1 MNNTKFTVKKAT
13 DEEFNR
19 IISQLDDYF
28 NEDKCAYVLE
38 ISKELL
44 KRNDANC
51 TDFAKE
57 LLCYATEHYLDVD
70 DSSLKAEIFLA
81 LARLYEEKAEN
92 FEKAYEC
99 YEKFALFNTKY
110 GNASCILTK
119 ALLLKNNFT
128 YSDELE
134 KALKRSYGE
143 PDLGL
148 RTDRFYE
155 TAANYLVAKNAG
167 NEELSKK
174 YRNELLSIEKA
185 DELMFLDVFFKKDDI
200 RDILTIPASAREFL
214 KTLKAE
220 RDDEKAAEKASKEA
234 TPKGE

>member
-1 MNNTKFTVKKAT
+1 MNNVNFTVKNPT
-13 DEEFNR
+13 DEEFKR

-28 NEDKCAYVLE
+28 NEDKCALVLD
-38 ISKELL
+38 ISKDLL
-44 KRNDANC
+44 SRNDGNC

-70 DSSLKAEIFLA
+70 DNAIKAEVYLA
-81 LARLYEEKAEN
+81 LARLYEEKTEN

-119 ALLLKNNFT
+119 ALLLKDNFT

-167 NEELSKK
+167 KDELAKK

-200 RDILTIPASAREFL
+200 RDFLTIPASAREFL
-214 KTLKAE
+214 KVLKAE
-220 RDDEKAAEKASKEA
+220 RDAEKATEKA
-234 TPKGE
+234 LTPKGE